1 MRKSA
6 PPPSALPPD
15 PVFEADADYEVDDLP
30 EAAPAAPPPPRHDT
44 PRARASSAA
53 PGSGAADG
61 FKDAFLEEVRRANAG
76 FYMMGPAQA
85 QRIEAESDRIVFTFA
100 PPKRAAREV
109 VEKARTWLEPLA
121 ARVAGRKMLVTAMV
135 ADSALSATG
144 SPGNG
149 GGFGAGPAAPLSDEL
164 KARAMSDPGM
174 QTLLE
179 LMPLDIK
186 SVEPI

>member
-1 MRKSA
+1 MSRDSYR
-6 PPPSALPPD
+6 D
-15 PVFEADADYEVDDLP
+15 FADVYDAWQMLY
-30 EAAPAAPPPPRHDT
+30 
-44 PRARASSAA
+44 PRAFSLAIAPRVVAA
-53 PGSGAADG
+53 MKEHVVPNTVLADLACGTGIFPLWWQKTHPAWTVYGTDLSPAMIAA
-61 FKDAFLEEVRRANAG
+61 A
-76 FYMMGPAQA
+76 
-85 QRIEAESDRIVFTFA
+85 
-100 PPKRAAREV
+100 KRAAREV